1 MRNAMIENPVCP
13 YCGHIHKGPLFFDN
27 KKIKCSN
34 CGKIYEYDFYI
45 FYSSWK
51 EGEK

>member
-1 MRNAMIENPVCP
+1 MTKDPVCP
-13 YCGHIHKGPLFFDN
+13 YCGHLYKGALFFD
-27 KKIKCSN
+27 KKEIKCSE

-51 EGEK
+51 KKVEK